1 MLYVPTLTKL
11 NFEIIFLFVLST
23 EDQSVFMLI
32 RKLHRGYW
40 GIVIIVRPSQKR
52 LILRWA
58 RYGYHSPLKTH
69 PPKSSRTARP
79 CVATSALPL
88 VGSGGSVIQRISDT
102 AAMASIPLRIMADGW
117 FVGGYRV
124 VYVVC
129 LTCKVKLVHGRCT
142 VALCVDAN

>member
-1 MLYVPTLTKL
+1 MGTTHH
-11 NFEIIFLFVLST
+11 S
-23 EDQSVFMLI
+23 
-32 RKLHRGYW
+32 
-40 GIVIIVRPSQKR
+40 RP
-52 LILRWA
+52 
-58 RYGYHSPLKTH
+58 TH
-69 PPKSSRTARP
+69 PRVVERLDRVWQLRP
-79 CVATSALPL
+79 YLYL